1 MDSFSAGALNSNL
14 NSSSSNSF
22 FSHIF
27 STNDESK
34 AEFLNVFQYSL
45 LAIIPVLL
53 LNKFV
58 HFFIPDLDIDKSS
71 LEILA
76 EILLQIFFMFSGIL
90 LIHRFITFFP
100 TYSGFKYDH
109 FSFTNFIIAFFVI
122 IFSIQ
127 TKLGNKIN
135 TLFLRAYSS
144 FFPDHHH
151 TTPHSN
157 TKKLTPLS
165 NQLIHN
171 NFNHNHIPSPS
182 HSTLPSSPSPSSP
195 SPSSPS
201 TFHDLSPSPAP
212 ANSFSSFGSHF

>member
-14 NSSSSNSF
+14 NSSSGNSF

-144 FFPDHHH
+144 LFPDYDS
-151 TTPHSN
+151 PHSN

-165 NQLIHN
+165 NNHIDN
-171 NFNHNHIPSPS
+171 NHYIQIPSPS
-182 HSTLPSSPSPSSP
+182 PLSSSPSSP
-195 SPSSPS
+195 PPS
-201 TFHDLSPSPAP
+201 THDLSPSPAP

>member
-1 MDSFSAGALNSNL
+1 MDSFSVGGATINLNNSN
-14 NSSSSNSF
+14 NNNNSF

-45 LAIIPVLL
+45 FAIIPVLL
-53 LNKFV
+53 LNKFIQY
-58 HFFIPDLDIDKSS
+58 FIPDLDIDKSS

-109 FSFTNFIIAFFVI
+109 FSFSNVILAFFVL

-127 TKLGNKIN
+127 TKLGLKIN
-135 TLFLRAYSS
+135 TLYLRAYS
-144 FFPDHHH
+144 FFYEPDEPKHKLKPIQHHLQFDH
-151 TTPHSN
+151 
-157 TKKLTPLS
+157 
-165 NQLIHN
+165 
-171 NFNHNHIPSPS
+171 
-182 HSTLPSSPSPSSP
+182 SSPPP
-195 SPSSPS
+195 PPPPSSPS
-201 TFHDLSPSPAP
+201 TPSTPTYSYESNPAPAP
-212 ANSFSSFGSHF
+212 ANSFSFSHF

>member
-1 MDSFSAGALNSNL
+1 MDSFSVGGANNNNSGN
-14 NSSSSNSF
+14 NGNSF

-45 LAIIPVLL
+45 FAIIPVLL
-53 LNKFV
+53 LNKFILY
-58 HFFIPDLDIDKSS
+58 FIPDLDIDKSS

-109 FSFTNFIIAFFVI
+109 FSFTNIIIAFFVL

-127 TKLGNKIN
+127 TKLGLKVN
-135 TLFLRAYSS
+135 TLYLRAYSS
-144 FFPDHHH
+144 FFGEPHELPKHKLKPIQHHFQNDHS
-151 TTPHSN
+151 TQIN
-157 TKKLTPLS
+157 TNT
-165 NQLIHN
+165 NTNTNTNNNNNNN
-171 NFNHNHIPSPS
+171 NFYDSN
-182 HSTLPSSPSPSSP
+182 
-195 SPSSPS
+195 
-201 TFHDLSPSPAP
+201 PAP
-212 ANSFSSFGSHF
+212 ANSFISFTSF